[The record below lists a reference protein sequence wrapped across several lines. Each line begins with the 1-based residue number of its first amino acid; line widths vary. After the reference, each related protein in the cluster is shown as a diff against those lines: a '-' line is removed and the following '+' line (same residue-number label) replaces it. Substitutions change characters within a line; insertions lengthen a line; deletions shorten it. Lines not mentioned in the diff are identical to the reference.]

1 MRILLKQERMLYVL
15 QNLIS
20 FVLDQDTDNK
30 VRTNYQCH
38 IDVDEE
44 AISVMLANMLFELQT
59 QHENKDAH
67 IIIMHLKELFDVAS
81 SIEMYETSKKLFRC
95 NMIKGSLINNHM
107 LRMIGYFRKLDQLGF
122 VMDHE
127 LSVDLILQS
136 KYEIS
141 I

>member
-1 MRILLKQERMLYVL
+1 
-15 QNLIS
+15 
-20 FVLDQDTDNK
+20 
-30 VRTNYQCH
+30 
-38 IDVDEE
+38 
-44 AISVMLANMLFELQT
+44 
-59 QHENKDAH
+59 
-67 IIIMHLKELFDVAS
+67 MHLKELFDVAS

-95 NMIKGSLINNHM
+95 NMIEGSLINNHV

>member
-1 MRILLKQERMLYVL
+1 
-15 QNLIS
+15 
-20 FVLDQDTDNK
+20 
-30 VRTNYQCH
+30 
-38 IDVDEE
+38 
-44 AISVMLANMLFELQT
+44 
-59 QHENKDAH
+59 
-67 IIIMHLKELFDVAS
+67 
-81 SIEMYETSKKLFRC
+81 
-95 NMIKGSLINNHM
+95 MIKGSLINNHV